1 MMKVS
6 RGDGEGE
13 EEEEEEEEE
22 EKTIRIVIH
31 CITMKDKENRKLVIK
46 LYYK

>member
-6 RGDGEGE
+6 RGDGEG
-13 EEEEEEEEE
+13 EEEEE

>member
-1 MMKVS
+1 MKVS

-13 EEEEEEEEE
+13 DEEEEEEE
-22 EKTIRIVIH
+22 EKTIRIVLH
-31 CITMKDKENRKLVIK
+31 CISIKKFKENRKLFIK